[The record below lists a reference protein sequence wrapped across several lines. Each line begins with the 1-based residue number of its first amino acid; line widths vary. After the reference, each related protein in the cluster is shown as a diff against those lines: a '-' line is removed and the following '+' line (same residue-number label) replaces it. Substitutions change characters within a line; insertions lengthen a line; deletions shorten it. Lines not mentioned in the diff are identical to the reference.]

1 MRINRRISSFYALSI
16 RNNFA
21 ICPTT
26 KMSCS
31 ACSCHICLHTLSW
44 HHQYNGLSLARWE
57 CYLLMLKKYRLS
69 RGLHKLV
76 PYSEWVA
83 NIKPN
88 FQVTFAW
95 LKKSGSEINQ
105 ISLHFVILFASFQ
118 LMHLKL
124 SYKLTLC
131 PVLTLPSN

>member
-1 MRINRRISSFYALSI
+1 MHCL
-16 RNNFA
+16 FA
-21 ICPTT
+21 ITLQFVRQL
-26 KMSCS
+26 K
-31 ACSCHICLHTLSW
+31 CHALRVLIIFVYIHCHDIISIMDWVWPLDLP
-44 HHQYNGLSLARWE
+44 RWE

-69 RGLHKLV
+69 RWLHKLV

-95 LKKSGSEINQ
+95 LKKSGPEINQ